1 VSGCVCRVVI
11 YDREL
16 KRHKQ
21 LNIVSTGK
29 ALGMHVINPGQ
40 LGLMLF
46 DESKSAE
53 RPIFS
58 VCLFDVE
65 K

>member
-1 VSGCVCRVVI
+1 VI

-46 DESKSAE
+46 DKSKSAE

>member
-1 VSGCVCRVVI
+1 MI

-53 RPIFS
+53 RPMFS
-58 VCLFDVE
+58 VRSFAAE